1 MQECVFKKIDV
12 YLLCYEFSIFSEN
25 STPYQY
31 VTRKVKLH
39 VIVLTCIKH
48 TTKYRGFT
56 VLKLV

>member
-12 YLLCYEFSIFSEN
+12 YLLCYEFSIFPEN

-39 VIVLTCIKH
+39 VIVLHVTCLNLQQNIADLRS
-48 TTKYRGFT
+48 YN
-56 VLKLV
+56 

>member
-39 VIVLTCIKH
+39 VIVLTCINIQQNIADL
-48 TTKYRGFT
+48 RC
-56 VLKLV
+56 